1 VTIDGVDPFGVDSI
15 IVAVWIDKFARAAIL
30 LLGGGELDRGGG
42 LGVLKSTLV
51 RFPIVGLGLLLAKLP
66 MGLVNPLLL
75 LPLPT
80 PTEAII
86 PAAAE
91 EEEAGAT
98 TPILSSSSVE
108 GDEARMAAA
117 LSSTEGTF

>member
-15 IVAVWIDKFARAAIL
+15 VVVWIDKLARAAVM

-86 PAAAE
+86 PAEKE
-91 EEEAGAT
+91 EDAEAGAT
-98 TPILSSSSVE
+98 TPILSSSSVD
-108 GDEARMAAA
+108 GDEARMVAA

>member
-1 VTIDGVDPFGVDSI
+1 MTIDGVDPFGVDSI
-15 IVAVWIDKFARAAIL
+15 IVVVVWIDKFARRGAA
-30 LLGGGELDRGGG
+30 GVKLDRGGGG

-108 GDEARMAAA
+108 GEEARMAAA